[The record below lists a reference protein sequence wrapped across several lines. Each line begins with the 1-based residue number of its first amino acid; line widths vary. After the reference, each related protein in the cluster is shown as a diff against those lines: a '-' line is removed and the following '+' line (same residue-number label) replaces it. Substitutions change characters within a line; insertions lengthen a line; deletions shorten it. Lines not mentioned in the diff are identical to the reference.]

1 MFPARSS
8 FHAKAYEYSLPA
20 SILTS
25 CSSLIVQPL
34 LPLIALSASEKL
46 LYLAL
51 NFPLLSS
58 TSIAIELL
66 YSMKLLKELTLKLT
80 SLFPKLC
87 FVISSV
93 LPSEWICTICVKT
106 VNPSTVGMVTS
117 TPPFSIS
124 LLTESSFSSSFCSVP
139 SLVTVIFA
147 LGEMEY
153 SMESTLFLVCSI
165 ASIFTA
171 GMSSIDTTSPSKNV
185 NFEAARSF
193 CTSIALLSHAKL
205 AAPLGAV
212 IPSAAVTGAESPVTS
227 ALTVTSLSTT
237 PGTTL

>member
-1 MFPARSS
+1 MHP
-8 FHAKAYEYSLPA
+8 KAA
-20 SILTS
+20 VS
-25 CSSLIVQPL
+25 CAEL
-34 LPLIALSASEKL
+34 
-46 LYLAL
+46 
-51 NFPLLSS
+51 PLLSS

-153 SMESTLFLVCSI
+153 SMESTLFLGLLDCLDLHSRDELYRYNV
-165 ASIFTA
+165 
-171 GMSSIDTTSPSKNV
+171 PSKNV

-205 AAPLGAV
+205 AHRSV
-212 IPSAAVTGAESPVTS
+212 Q
-227 ALTVTSLSTT
+227 
-237 PGTTL
+237 